1 MERTKYI
8 PNYKKHYQEKVVPAL
23 MKKFNYKS
31 VMQVPKIEKIV
42 LNMGLG
48 KAIEDKK
55 LIEVGV
61 EELTLIAGQRAV
73 PTYSK
78 RDINQFKLRRG
89 KPIGVKVTLRG
100 DRMYEFFERL
110 IRVAVPRIKDFNGLP
125 TKFDGRGNYTFGV
138 DEQTIFPEIDLEKVY
153 KTVGMNITFVTTA
166 KTDEEAYHLLKEFGF
181 PFKKENK

>member
-1 MERTKYI
+1 MMDTKYI
-8 PNYKKHYQEKVVPAL
+8 PNYKKLYKEKVVPAL
-23 MKKFNYKS
+23 MKKFKYKS
-31 VMQVPKIEKIV
+31 IMQVPKIEKIV

-61 EELTLIAGQRAV
+61 NEMTLIAGQKAV
-73 PTYSK
+73 PTLSK

-100 DRMYEFFERL
+100 NRMYEFMERL
-110 IRVAVPRIKDFNGLP
+110 IRAAIPRIKDFNGLG
-125 TKFDGRGNYTFGV
+125 TKFDGRGNYTFGI
-138 DEQTIFPEIDLEKVY
+138 DEQIIFPEIDIEKVY
-153 KTVGMNITFVTTA
+153 KTIGMNITFVTTA
-166 KTDEEAYHLLKEFGF
+166 KTDEEAYELLKEFGF